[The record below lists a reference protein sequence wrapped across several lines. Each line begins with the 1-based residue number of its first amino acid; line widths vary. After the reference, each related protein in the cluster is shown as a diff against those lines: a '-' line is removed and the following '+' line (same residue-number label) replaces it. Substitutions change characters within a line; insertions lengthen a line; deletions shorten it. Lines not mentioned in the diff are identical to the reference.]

1 MSVIKATKSVIY
13 DVQRTRAVFKKY
25 PLYVPVST
33 GTVFRTSPKYSAVA
47 REKVRIVLNRRRCP
61 RAMSSRYNV

>member
-13 DVQRTRAVFKKY
+13 HVQRTRAVSKKY

-33 GTVFRTSPKYSAVA
+33 GTVFRTSPNHSTVA